1 VVGPHA
7 SAGEVSAGGASEVWS
22 WEEELREVLVL
33 AAAEE
38 SLRAE
43 GKDVEGPPVPS
54 WGRVDEHGRLWVP
67 LGMGAPEG
75 WVPRLVHLE
84 VPMPP
89 AVVALPLLEQP
100 GSSVGRRA
108 QVRIAKDTAA
118 LRQVDLRVVSEVFYD
133 PEEPDRALVRVCREG
148 DWFMHAAGEGPL
160 PEQVYVARDVWV
172 EQYVP
177 QPPRVEEYPVE
188 GPAVPDAQVHGEA
201 VPANAWL
208 SRVRDYDD
216 GSPLL
221 RSPVPARQVAH
232 LIGRRVLVQDAGE
245 WLEGLRAVAEPVWIE
260 GEAHVFVVEES
271 DWYLWRVRA
280 VQEYPLT
287 RVWVES

>member
-1 VVGPHA
+1 MRGTA
-7 SAGEVSAGGASEVWS
+7 EGAAEVFS

-38 SLRAE
+38 SLRVEGAE
-43 GKDVEGPPVPS
+43 DQGPPVPS
-54 WGRVDEHGRLWVP
+54 WGRVDEQGRLWVP

-84 VPMPP
+84 IAMPP

-108 QVRIAKDTAA
+108 QVQIAANTSAP
-118 LRQVDLRVVSEVFYD
+118 RQVDLRVVSEVFTD
-133 PEEPDRALVRVCREG
+133 PEQPGRALVRVCRES
-148 DWFMHAAGEGPL
+148 DWFAHAADEGPL
-160 PEQVYVARDVWV
+160 RGQDYVAGAVWV

-177 QPPRVEEYPVE
+177 QPPRVEEYPVD
-188 GPAVPDAQVHGEA
+188 GPAVPNAQVHGDA

-216 GSPLL
+216 GAPLL

-232 LIGRRVLVQDAGE
+232 LVGRRVLVQEGGE
-245 WLEGLRAVAEPVWIE
+245 WLDGLRAVSEPVWIE
-260 GEAHVFVVEES
+260 GEAHVLVVEES
-271 DWYLWRVRA
+271 DWYRWRVRA
-280 VQEYPLT
+280 VREYPLT